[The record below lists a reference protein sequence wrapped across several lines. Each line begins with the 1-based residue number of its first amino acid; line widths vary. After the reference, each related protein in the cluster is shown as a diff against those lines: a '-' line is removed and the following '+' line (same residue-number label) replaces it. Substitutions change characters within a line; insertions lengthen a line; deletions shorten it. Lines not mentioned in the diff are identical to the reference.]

1 MKARVKIAFQD
12 LKERAF
18 RNAGSSFELTPERF
32 KEINNAGYGV
42 LVEEIKEEEKKSS
55 EVSKISI
62 DDLKKMKKDDLISH
76 ANSLRIKVSEED
88 TKAEIIEKILGA

>member
-42 LVEEIKEEEKKSS
+42 LVEEIKEEKKSS
-55 EVSKISI
+55 EVNKISM
-62 DDLKKMKKDDLISH
+62 DDLKKMRKDDLISH
-76 ANSLRIKVSEED
+76 ANSLKIKVSEED

>member
-42 LVEEIKEEEKKSS
+42 LVEEIKEEEKSS
-55 EVSKISI
+55 ESTKISI
-62 DDLKKMKKDDLISH
+62 DDLKKMRKDDLISH
-76 ANSLRIKVSEED
+76 ANSLKIKVSEED

>member
-1 MKARVKIAFQD
+1 MKVIVNVAFQD

-18 RNAGSSFELTPERF
+18 RMVGSSFVLTPERF
-32 KEINNAGYGV
+32 KEINNAGYGI

-55 EVSKISI
+55 ISI
-62 DDLKKMKKDDLISH
+62 DDLKKMRKDDLISQ
-76 ANSLRIKVSEED
+76 ANSLNIKVSEED